1 MQRRPQ
7 FGSAPTGEP
16 AASPVIGVILMIAI
30 TVILGG
36 LIGTFVLGLG
46 DPLSDRPPTAQ
57 FSVEYSDSGDG
68 YLNHN
73 DWVNVTHESGDAIDP
88 DRVRVVVGGTDVN
101 GVASNWSDRVRAG
114 DTLTI
119 TDSATDEYATTGDIR
134 AEDRVRLIWR
144 SPRSNRTVVLFE
156 AEGPPTS

>member
-7 FGSAPTGEP
+7 SRSAPAGEP

-46 DPLSDRPPTAQ
+46 DPLSDRPPNGQ

-68 YLNHN
+68 YVNDN
-73 DWVNVTHESGDAIDP
+73 DWVNVTHEGGDAFEP
-88 DRVRVVVGGTDVN
+88 DRVRVVVGGTDVD
-101 GVASNWSDRVRAG
+101 GVANNWSERVTAG
-114 DTLTI
+114 DTLVI

-134 AEDRVRLIWR
+134 AGDRVSVIWR
-144 SPRSNRTVVLFE
+144 SPRTDRTVVLFE
-156 AEGPPTS
+156 AEGPPTA